1 MPLSRPGQASGFTL
15 IELMFGIAVLV
26 ILMTLSM
33 PSFQT
38 WMQNIQIRNAS
49 ESILTGIQKAR
60 SEAVTRNT
68 SVSFVMG
75 GDSSWTVSVV
85 NPASIIETRP
95 ASEGSQ
101 NVTRALYSGDPPILD
116 SDATTVT
123 FNNFGVITANADASA
138 TLTRL
143 DFSAPGGNRNMRI
156 TIGVGGNTKMCDPS
170 LPSGSGPSAC

>member
-1 MPLSRPGQASGFTL
+1 MPLSRPAQASGFTL
-15 IELMFGIAVLV
+15 IELMLGIAVLV
-26 ILMTLSM
+26 ILLTLSM

-75 GDSSWTVSVV
+75 ADSSWTVNVV
-85 NPASIIETRP
+85 NPASVIETRP
-95 ASEGSQ
+95 ASDGSQ
-101 NVTRALYSGDPPILD
+101 SVTRTVLPAG
-116 SDATTVT
+116 AATVT
-123 FNNFGVITANADASA
+123 FNNFGVVTANADATA
-138 TLTRL
+138 TLTQL

-156 TIGVGGNTKMCDPS
+156 TIGVGGNAKMCDPS

>member
-15 IELMFGIAVLV
+15 IELMFGIAVLI

-75 GDSSWTVSVV
+75 GRFFLDGQRGQPGIRHR
-85 NPASIIETRP
+85 NPARQRGIPERY
-95 ASEGSQ
+95 ASPLL
-101 NVTRALYSGDPPILD
+101 R
-116 SDATTVT
+116 
-123 FNNFGVITANADASA
+123 
-138 TLTRL
+138 
-143 DFSAPGGNRNMRI
+143 
-156 TIGVGGNTKMCDPS
+156 
-170 LPSGSGPSAC
+170 